1 MKTNIGGMD
10 MGMVLTRLL
19 TGVGAGASSHS
30 PEHHLRDSIA
40 LKGAGTSYFEPK
52 RDSRRPFES
61 ARAGTRTFLPK
72 RTKER

>member
-1 MKTNIGGMD
+1 MKINIGGMD

-19 TGVGAGASSHS
+19 TGVGAGASTHS
-30 PEHHLRDSIA
+30 PEHHLKDWIA

-52 RDSRRPFES
+52 GYSRRPFES
-61 ARAGTRTFLPK
+61 AGAGTRTFLPK